1 MKIIRSGLILL
12 FSGEKVDF
20 AELMDVHIPAL
31 ILKTFFRELPEPI
44 LTVELY
50 DEMLRIHGKCCI
62 CWGGN
67 GVCLFVCFKWSS
79 KRNSLTTHLGMV
91 ICRHYLARV
100 YRKLAQCHFLQTF
113 TSFRKC
119 HFKDHVCLDKSIL
132 DGTVFA
138 LAFFELWERTNCHP
152 IL

>member
-1 MKIIRSGLILL
+1 MWQKKKVEKGLGHLKVKIKRSDLLLL

-50 DEMLRIHGKCCI
+50 DEMLRIHGESCI

-67 GVCLFVCFKWSS
+67 GVCLFVG
-79 KRNSLTTHLGMV
+79 L
-91 ICRHYLARV
+91 
-100 YRKLAQCHFLQTF
+100 FLND
-113 TSFRKC
+113 RPK
-119 HFKDHVCLDKSIL
+119 
-132 DGTVFA
+132 GT
-138 LAFFELWERTNCHP
+138 R
-152 IL
+152 